1 MRYVLIDGALSP
13 VWAVTYEGKRVTNPP
28 DGLVDQLGAGYPLIE
43 EEKPAYDPDTQ
54 TLTPVY
60 ALEEGIITRSWQA
73 VSLPQPE
80 PGTESQLTELSQR
93 LAAVEEE
100 NEALREAIEAGVNL

>member
-13 VWAVTYEGKRVTNPP
+13 VYAVTYEGKRGTNPP

-60 ALEEGIITRSWQA
+60 ALEEGVITRSWQA

-80 PGTESQLTELSQR
+80 PSMEER
-93 LAAVEEE
+93 LAALEEE
-100 NEALREAIEAGVNL
+100 NKALREAIEAGVNL